1 MAGKRMIVST
11 TCIMALASS
20 FLLLVIFFPVTGSA
34 GTLDTRPFWTEQ
46 AVFHF
51 GDDVF
56 FTGRASC
63 APNSEEGR
71 QRAYGSAL
79 QEIKNFAHVNEAVGF
94 PIDTQMIFE
103 ESRSSDCA
111 TDSVTVWRLLR
122 ASRAALESLAR
133 RPGIDLRRDISPI
146 DIQTRVIR
154 NLTPRVGMLRDEIW
168 HRYGQ
173 PRSVWMNPESGEARW
188 EYPQFGMILTLD
200 QDDNLMHWKLSGPHS
215 RSEELSVARMQGNKM
230 TPAQEL
236 PAIDL
241 TDRLR
246 ELEEHQDREY
256 RQQAERYCAVR
267 FPNPLQESM
276 VQQRLNCAQREYER
290 LKYTRQT
297 N

>member
-1 MAGKRMIVST
+1 MIVST

-20 FLLLVIFFPVTGSA
+20 FLLLVILFPVTGSA
-34 GTLDTRPFWTEQ
+34 GTPDTRPFWTEQ

-79 QEIKNFAHVNEAVGF
+79 QEIKNFAHVNEVVGF

-111 TDSVTVWRLLR
+111 PDSVTVWRLLR

-200 QDDNLMHWKLSGPHS
+200 QDDILTHWKLSGPHS
-215 RSEELSVARMQGNKM
+215 RSEELSVARMQENKM

-246 ELEEHQDREY
+246 ELEERQDREY
-256 RQQAERYCAVR
+256 RQQAERYCTVR

-276 VQQRLNCAQREYER
+276 MQQRLNCAQREYER
-290 LKYTRQT
+290 FKYTRQT

>member
-1 MAGKRMIVST
+1 MVST
-11 TCIMALASS
+11 TCIMMLSGS
-20 FLLLVIFFPVTGSA
+20 FLLLALLFPVTDSA
-34 GTLDTRPFWTEQ
+34 ANPDTRPFWTEQ

-71 QRAYGSAL
+71 QRAYRSAL
-79 QEIKNFAHVNEAVGF
+79 QEIRNYAHVDEVSGF

-103 ESRSSDCA
+103 ESRSSDCGL
-111 TDSVTVWRLLR
+111 DSVTVWRLLR

-133 RPGIDLRRDISPI
+133 RPGIELRRDISPI
-146 DIQTRVIR
+146 DTQTRVIR

-168 HRYGQ
+168 QRYGQ

-188 EYPQFGMILTLD
+188 EYPRFGMILTLD
-200 QDDNLMHWKLSGPHS
+200 QDDILMHWKLSGPHS
-215 RSEELSVARMQGNKM
+215 RSHDLSVTRMQENKM

-246 ELEEHQDREY
+246 ELEERQDREY
-256 RQQAERYCAVR
+256 RQQAEQYCTVR
-267 FPNPLQESM
+267 FPSPLQESM
-276 VQQRLNCAQREYER
+276 VQLRLNCAQREYER
-290 LKYTRQT
+290 LKYARRA